1 MRQVIFNSSNVEV
14 GNIDNDVFLYDITST
29 GFSSKIAEPFKS
41 DMTAALICLEGSA
54 CIKVNMQEYMIT
66 PSTTLIILFGQTC
79 QITNISE
86 DLHLRVILM
95 SQNFSDSLFAGT
107 EKLAPFYLQM
117 AQNAIMQLD
126 NREGVFTHFYDLLKN
141 LTQSPRERFRLEAA
155 RHLTLV
161 IFYGYS
167 YEAHRINTTP
177 AISGRKGEI
186 YTKFIELVRENYKRE
201 RTINF
206 YADRLCITPK
216 YLSQIVMQ
224 TSGKRAHYI
233 IDEYVINECKALLAS
248 TDMSIQQVA
257 DAMNFPSQSVFGKY
271 FKRIAGV
278 SPKEYRV
285 QSTEHRELRTDATE
299 QSIV

>member
-126 NREGVFTHFYDLLKN
+126 NREDVFTHFYDLLKN

-177 AISGRKGEI
+177 AISGRKGEL
-186 YTKFIELVRENYKRE
+186 YTKFIELVREHYKRE

-224 TSGKRAHYI
+224 ISGKRAHSI

-248 TDMSIQQVA
+248 IDMSIQQVA

-278 SPKEYRV
+278 SPKEYR
-285 QSTEHRELRTDATE
+285 EC
-299 QSIV
+299 